1 MLRNSVLFRLYCQKC
16 LTHPFLNGH
25 QGREGPEREP
35 PGWLTAQG
43 SFRRRGVPERPVGGH
58 GGVSHAPSLRL
69 MIETSVLKGPCGTD
83 KGCLRRCQP
92 PLVYPGPGSLISW
105 QGSEGTWLSAPGR
118 MSLFRALS
126 APCSCPGCL
135 WRRPGVVSQDWL

>member
-1 MLRNSVLFRLYCQKC
+1 MFDTRIPRW
-16 LTHPFLNGH
+16 PPG
-25 QGREGPEREP
+25 QGGPEHEP
-35 PGWLTAQG
+35 LGWLTAQG
-43 SFRRRGVPERPVGGH
+43 SFRRRGVAERPVGGH
-58 GGVSHAPSLRL
+58 GGVSHAPALRL

-118 MSLFRALS
+118 MSLFQGWLSTLFLPRLPLEEARCGQPGLALTGRGFL
-126 APCSCPGCL
+126 PF
-135 WRRPGVVSQDWL
+135 